1 MSNEPKRVHIESDRE
16 LTSHREAG
24 KLHLYSEG
32 RMNVRL
38 SGLRR
43 VDVHGITDLETHQIT
58 RAFDSVSHFLR
69 FANGGEVR
77 FAYNAAGAL
86 LEFVANDVEVGVI
99 GGDRVVLGQPEQ
111 PAQPCGSRAR

>member
-1 MSNEPKRVHIESDRE
+1 MNKPKHIRVESDQQ

-32 RMNVRL
+32 QINVRL
-38 SGLRR
+38 SGIRS
-43 VDVHGITDLETHQIT
+43 VDVHAITDLETHQIT
-58 RAFDSVSHFLR
+58 RAFGSVSHFLR

-99 GGDRVVLGQPEQ
+99 GGDRIVLRQPD
-111 PAQPCGSRAR
+111 

>member
-1 MSNEPKRVHIESDRE
+1 MSNEPGRIRVEPDQQ

-24 KLHLYSEG
+24 KLHLLSEG
-32 RMNVRL
+32 RIKVT
-38 SGLRR
+38 LRSIR
-43 VDVHGITDLETHQIT
+43 CVDVHGITDLETHQIT
-58 RAFDSVSHFLR
+58 RAFGSVSHFLR

-99 GGDRVVLGQPEQ
+99 GGDRIVLRQPD
-111 PAQPCGSRAR
+111 

>member
-1 MSNEPKRVHIESDRE
+1 MSNKPKHIRVESDQQ
-16 LTSHREAG
+16 LSSHREAG

-32 RMNVRL
+32 QITVKL
-38 SGLRR
+38 SGIRS

-69 FANGGEVR
+69 FANSGEVR

-86 LEFVANDVEVGVI
+86 LEFLVNDVEVDVI
-99 GGDRVVLGQPEQ
+99 GGDRIVLRQPD
-111 PAQPCGSRAR
+111 